1 MVGQK
6 IGFSADSPVI
16 DKVKILRLGAMSSE
30 DFIIPFLKEREIN
43 ENGKIIKEKVVE
55 TAELSIFKEAKE
67 NPNKNYL
74 IFLDETNRVSHDMQK
89 ILFSLAEQKTPQGE
103 HLPNIFV
110 IAAINH
116 GDAYDIDIEISDIAL
131 KRRFAFVEFAP
142 EVENFKT
149 EGMHDLI
156 IETVPYLTSSKD
168 YIDTDLK
175 SAEKVFEQA
184 TTYGS
189 FKSYS
194 VWLRELEAQMALEK
208 KLDSYKL
215 SYDEAA
221 MDIQTTA
228 GPLFFKGETA
238 TRLSEIFFML
248 ENTKKFNFTEIIAN
262 GSINTEHFGGGKY
275 TASDLITRTYY
286 AIRKEIMDDVQF
298 LNKVEKIKRKSEGT
312 TVENPN
318 GVNLVDFMAKNKK
331 TSLFMALLQ
340 DINNEIDK
348 ERKALVDKDD
358 KTAKMA
364 VDKKHMEFIKA
375 TVKITTFLTQSKDPE
390 LKEIAKKV
398 EQIAALSKA
407 K

>member
-1 MVGQK
+1 
-6 IGFSADSPVI
+6 
-16 DKVKILRLGAMSSE
+16 
-30 DFIIPFLKEREIN
+30 
-43 ENGKIIKEKVVE
+43 
-55 TAELSIFKEAKE
+55 
-67 NPNKNYL
+67 
-74 IFLDETNRVSHDMQK
+74 MQK

-142 EVENFKT
+142 EVENFKV
-149 EGMHDLI
+149 EGMHRLVV
-156 IETVPYLTSSKD
+156 EAVPYLTSSTD
-168 YIDTDLK
+168 YIDTNLRD
-175 SAEKVFEQA
+175 ANKVFEQA

-194 VWLRELEAQMALEK
+194 VWMKEMEAEKALEK
-208 KLDSYKL
+208 GIDTYEL

-221 MDIQTTA
+221 RDVTLNA

-238 TRLSEIFFML
+238 QRLSEIFFML
-248 ENTKKFNFTEIIAN
+248 ENTKKFNFTEILAN
-262 GSINTEHFGGGKY
+262 GSINTDHFGGGKY
-275 TASDLITRTYY
+275 TSSDLITRTYY
-286 AIRKEIMDDVQF
+286 AIRKEIMDDVNF
-298 LNKVEKIKRKSEGT
+298 LNKVEKIKRKEDGAT
-312 TVENPN
+312 IENPN

-340 DINNEIDK
+340 DINNEINK
-348 ERKALVDKDD
+348 ERTSLVDKDD
-358 KTAKMA
+358 KAARTAI
-364 VDKKHMEFIKA
+364 DKKHMEFIKA
-375 TVKITTFLTQSKDPE
+375 TVAITSFLTKSKDPE
-390 LKEIAKKV
+390 LMKIAKKV